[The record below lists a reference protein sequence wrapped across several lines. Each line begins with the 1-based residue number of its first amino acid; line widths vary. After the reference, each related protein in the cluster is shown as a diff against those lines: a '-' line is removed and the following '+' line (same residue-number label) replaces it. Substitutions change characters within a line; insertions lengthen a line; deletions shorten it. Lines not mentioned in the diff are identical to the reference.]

1 MYETA
6 RHFIGG
12 DWVSNAADGTMDVID
27 PATGAKIGAAALGSS
42 DLTNQ
47 AVSAARAAFVGS
59 DWPTEPRLRSRVL
72 DAFADRLE
80 SLGDDFVELLVRENG
95 KLRSQAAHEI
105 AAGVSEARYYSGLA
119 RNILG
124 STTETGNGKLSL
136 LTREPCGVVAVIVPW
151 NAPVTLLVRSV
162 APALA
167 AGCTVV
173 IKPAPQTP
181 LVSTALMACFHGING
196 LPPGV
201 VNMVNEN
208 GDEVGKLLSS
218 HADIDAISFTGSTQ
232 TGKNVMASAAGTIK
246 RVSLEL
252 GGKAP
257 AIVFPDSNL
266 SMAVA
271 EISRSSIV
279 MAGQMCTAIS
289 RVLVHESV
297 APQVEEMIENAY
309 GRIRLGHGLKQE
321 TDLGPLIDKR
331 SQKRVLDLIERA
343 GDEAELVVRG
353 NAPGGELSAGAFV
366 SPTIVRISDTGHDL
380 VQQEHFAPLIT
391 FETFCNEAEALAKS
405 NATRYGLA
413 ASVYTQGLDRA
424 MRMSRQLKYG
434 TVWLNCHNR
443 LFAEAETGG
452 FRESGVGRLHGAQ
465 GLDEFL
471 ETKHIYLES
480 ESVPS
485 F

>member
-6 RHFIGG
+6 QHFIGG
-12 DWVSNAADGTMDVID
+12 DWVSAAANGVADVID
-27 PATGAKIGAAALGSS
+27 PATGDKIGAAVLGSAA
-42 DLTNQ
+42 LTDQ
-47 AVSAARAAFVGS
+47 AVRAARSAFIRS
-59 DWPTEPRLRSRVL
+59 DWSMEPRLRARVL

-80 SLGDDFVELLVRENG
+80 SLGDDLVELLVRENG

-124 STTETGNGKLSL
+124 STTETGKGKLSL
-136 LTREPCGVVAVIVPW
+136 LTREACGVVSVIVPW

-181 LVSTALMACFHGING
+181 LVNAAVMSCFHGIG
-196 LPPGV
+196 DLPPGV
-201 VNMVNEN
+201 VNSVNEN

-232 TGKNVMASAAGTIK
+232 TGRNVMASAAATIK

-257 AIVFPDSNL
+257 AVIFPDADL
-266 SMAVA
+266 SRAVA
-271 EISRSSIV
+271 EITRSSMV
-279 MAGQMCTAIS
+279 MAGQMCTAVS
-289 RVLVHESV
+289 RVLVHESI
-297 APQVEEMIENAY
+297 APEVEGMLGHAY
-309 GRIRLGHGLKQE
+309 GRVKLGHGLAPA
-321 TDLGPLIDKR
+321 TDLGPLIDKI
-331 SQKRVLDLIERA
+331 SQKRALDLIERA
-343 GDEAELVVRG
+343 GDEAELILRG
-353 NAPGGELSAGAFV
+353 GAPDGDLSAGAFV
-366 SPTIVRISDTGHDL
+366 SPTIIRISDTSHDL
-380 VQQEHFAPLIT
+380 VQHEHFAPIVT
-391 FETFCNEAEALAKS
+391 FETFRDEAEALAKS

-413 ASVYTQGLDRA
+413 ASVYTQGLDRS

-452 FRESGVGRLHGAQ
+452 YRESGVGRLHGAQ

-471 ETKHIYLES
+471 ETKHIYFETN
-480 ESVPS
+480 
-485 F
+485 